1 MVDVTP
7 GNLGA
12 NKGHWAKQLRDRF
25 SRFMEEGS
33 FVLIEIELPGV
44 YGKVHATG
52 KLIRAVSPGVAL
64 VRVETNKEIPAG
76 DYEVSTENITA
87 IQATIPLEHVEKK
100 AAEARGETA
109 PAEAPLKKSM
119 SGTEALNLRLKSMGN
134 LLREDGRFPTPRMSI
149 LDRKDSDN
157 RRAAQRDYKK
167 VFDAEPALQE
177 KYKTFEN
184 MWEQVYKYGTDERTK
199 SPNVLADIPEDMKEL
214 NRAYAKHFLGL
225 DPEGLITVYRNA
237 VNGKDTPEESAV
249 GYASTDALMAY
260 DYASH
265 RDNVAANGRYEID
278 VKPGEIFGMLGYSR
292 IEDEYGVTIGRELA
306 NIPGRVRRVGDLAMV
321 LPEAPWLKEWGL
333 NFNRGKGASPFRQ
346 YTLATSHDFH
356 AVEPFG
362 ESLEEFFTKYN
373 LSAADIKKK
382 FDQIYGEGAY
392 DRYKATGNSVSFQRI
407 RDLFVK
413 LENGQIGLDVKKLEN
428 LAPLREVS
436 EYTGDLFDN
445 TLKMLSVFQELTGQY
460 FMTHKTRDYAPP
472 VVEAEPKASGVTS
485 WTSPPTEA
493 QLKALEDYASGEL
506 ANSGNTYLRTGDLPA
521 PYAREEGEPESM
533 ADFKAQLRAEVE
545 QQIQD
550 LSSAFETSV
559 LSQDV
564 AVYRS
569 LEDPRFNFDSNLELK
584 DGESLDLSYLEGTIY
599 SDKGFMSTSKTTNFA
614 FDARNF
620 STRFIIKA
628 KAGQKAI
635 DLLGAIRFDAL
646 AREEEIIFPPNAQFK
661 ISKAYYKDGKYYLEM
676 DYLDTSEE
684 TPTALTQP
692 GATEAPEIS
701 IQIGDMS
708 EASIEFGYAN
718 WMASALEFLDAA
730 GEEEEEWQG
739 EEEEEEEEKA
749 DNSGTNTRGNLL
761 QSMFLEAAAY
771 NGKPRL
777 VSQEEFDAI
786 NSETVYRGVSDK
798 IFVDDYLNSSI
809 QYAGEGSFG
818 NGTYTTN
825 RRETTEFYAGDKSDS
840 RGTLAEKTMELKLAP
855 DANILSFD
863 EVTEMREW
871 ATEQGNEFMGRS
883 EQLGANPAQM
893 QAIDWHLLNASD
905 WTNLAIMLGYDAVR
919 FKVPM
924 TENEEYYTIILNR
937 GKVIA
942 KQPIAEVASPSVIP
956 PGAENWIPVLT
967 DTLKLTADSDSE
979 DNNFDPELGNKR
991 LSIVMEMAG
1000 YNAKPKLASQ
1010 EEFDSI
1016 EGEPIYRGITA
1027 EGAVDQYIN
1036 SPKHFAG
1043 TGKFGN
1049 GTYSTNDRKT
1059 ALLYGGGSE
1068 NNLLEMKLSPDANV
1082 QKFDSRKDY
1091 LDWIEDT
1098 MAKIKED
1105 YANSGASNEEYY
1117 DFIRQVDNVADWTNV
1132 AVMLG
1137 IDAIEFPPSAVL
1149 GERYT
1154 IILNRGKVI
1163 VNGKS

>member
-134 LLREDGRFPTPRMSI
+134 LLREDGRFPVPRMSY
-149 LDRKDSDN
+149 LNRKDSDN

-184 MWEQVYKYGTDERTK
+184 MWEQVYKYGTDERTQ
-199 SPNVLADIPEDMKEL
+199 SPNELANIPEDMKEL

-237 VNGKDTPEESAV
+237 VNGKYTEEESAV

-265 RDNVAANGRYEID
+265 RDNIEANGRYEID
-278 VKPGEIFGMLGYSR
+278 VKPGEIFGMLGYSK

-321 LPEAPWLKEWGL
+321 LPDAPWLKEWGL
-333 NFNRGKGASPFRQ
+333 KFNRGKGASPFRQ
-346 YTLATSHDFH
+346 YSLAVSHEFH
-356 AVEPFG
+356 PVEPFG
-362 ESLEEFFTKYN
+362 DSVAEFLTKYN
-373 LSAADIKKK
+373 ISAADIKNK

-392 DRYKATGNSVSFQRI
+392 EKYRATGNIVDFNKLR
-407 RDLFVK
+407 RLFIPLPDGK
-413 LENGQIGLDVKKLEN
+413 IGLDVEKLSN
-428 LAPLREVS
+428 LMGLKEVS
-436 EYTGDLFDN
+436 EYTGDLYDN
-445 TLKMLSVFQELTGQY
+445 TMKMLSVIQELTGQY
-460 FMTHKTRDYAPP
+460 FMTHKTRDYVPLAESPKDSPTPVLEDTPP
-472 VVEAEPKASGVTS
+472 VETTVET
-485 WTSPPTEA
+485 PPTESSP
-493 QLKALEDYASGEL
+493 LGTIPSGYE
-506 ANSGNTYLRTGDLPA
+506 NWLP
-521 PYAREEGEPESM
+521 SM
-533 ADFKAQLRAEVE
+533 ADILGFNDDEDSEDDFDPALGNKLLSRVMEKAGYNEKPKILSAEE
-545 QQIQD
+545 
-550 LSSAFETSV
+550 
-559 LSQDV
+559 
-564 AVYRS
+564 
-569 LEDPRFNFDSNLELK
+569 FNSIG
-584 DGESLDLSYLEGTIY
+584 GETIY
-599 SDKGFMSTSKTTNFA
+599 RA
-614 FDARNF
+614 V
-620 STRFIIKA
+620 
-628 KAGQKAI
+628 I
-635 DLLGAIRFDAL
+635 D
-646 AREEEIIFPPNAQFK
+646 
-661 ISKAYYKDGKYYLEM
+661 
-676 DYLDTSEE
+676 
-684 TPTALTQP
+684 
-692 GATEAPEIS
+692 
-701 IQIGDMS
+701 
-708 EASIEFGYAN
+708 
-718 WMASALEFLDAA
+718 
-730 GEEEEEWQG
+730 
-739 EEEEEEEEKA
+739 EK
-749 DNSGTNTRGNLL
+749 
-761 QSMFLEAAAY
+761 
-771 NGKPRL
+771 
-777 VSQEEFDAI
+777 
-786 NSETVYRGVSDK
+786 
-798 IFVDDYLNSSI
+798 FVDQYLNSSKHF
-809 QYAGEGSFG
+809 AGTGVFG
-818 NGTYTTN
+818 NGTYSTSK
-825 RRETTEFYAGDKSDS
+825 RESAEAYAGSTNNDPEIINS
-840 RGTLAEKTMELKLAP
+840 RMLEMKLSP
-855 DANILSFD
+855 DANVLSFNSKRD
-863 EVTEMREW
+863 LRKW
-871 ATEQGNEFMGRS
+871 AEENAAKFKEEYTKF
-883 EQLGANPAQM
+883 GANPGEIQQFDWQM
-893 QAIDWHLLNASD
+893 NNTAD
-905 WTNLAIMLGYDAVR
+905 WTSIAIMAGYDAIR
-919 FKVPM
+919 FPPDVG
-924 TENEEYYTIILNR
+924 TEYFTIILNR

-1059 ALLYGGGSE
+1059 ALFYGGGSE

-1137 IDAIEFPPSAVL
+1137 IDAIEFPPSTVL